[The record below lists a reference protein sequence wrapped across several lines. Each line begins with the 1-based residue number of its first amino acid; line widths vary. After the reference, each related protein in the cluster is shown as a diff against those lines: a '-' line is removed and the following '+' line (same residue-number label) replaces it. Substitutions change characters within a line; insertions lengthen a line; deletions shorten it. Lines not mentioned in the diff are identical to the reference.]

1 MCRVLGNTAVSNI
14 KKSSPS
20 VLRWVTKEG
29 FLPEMT
35 LRQIPGQGEKKP
47 DIQRSLGRTCP
58 AKGQTR
64 VMTLRQKQV
73 WPSEGQIQMQ
83 VAVVE

>member
-1 MCRVLGNTAVSNI
+1 MFQALGNTAVSNI
-14 KKSSPS
+14 KKSSRS
-20 VLRWVTKEG
+20 VLRWGTKEG

-35 LRQIPGQGEKKP
+35 LRQTPGQGEKKR
-47 DIQRSLGRTCP
+47 DLQRSLGRTRP

-73 WPSEGQIQMQ
+73 GPFEGQI
-83 VAVVE
+83 